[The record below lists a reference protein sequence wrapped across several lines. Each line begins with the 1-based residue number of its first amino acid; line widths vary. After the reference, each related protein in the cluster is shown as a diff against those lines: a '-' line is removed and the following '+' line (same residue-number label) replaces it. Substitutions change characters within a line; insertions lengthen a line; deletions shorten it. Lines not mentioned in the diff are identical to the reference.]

1 MKQLL
6 PLLLVCSSGWQ
17 ILIEGNKL
25 TLKDP
30 DAYATL
36 QRSTTDDCA
45 GRRTDCFQ
53 EGQFMVNVAKRSR
66 NGART
71 AWVNTDVDDNTEHG
85 GTGERVRC
93 VVQQRTKGGAK

>member
-36 QRSTTDDCA
+36 QRSTTEDCA
-45 GRRTDCFQ
+45 RRRTDCFQ
-53 EGQFMVNVAKRSR
+53 TGQFMVNVSR
-66 NGART
+66 QVRQGIVA

-93 VVQQRTKGGAK
+93 VVQQRTKGKGK